1 MAQHT
6 IVQLWDD
13 LEPDTE
19 ATDTVAFGLD
29 NHNYEI
35 DLSDKHIDEL
45 RGLFA
50 KYITAAR
57 KVSSGRSA
65 PVRPTTSQRTDLPKQ
80 VRAWAAEHGVA
91 LSTRG
96 RISGPV
102 MAAFE
107 AKDVNALKAAVG
119 QTPEPES
126 TESKPRRGRR
136 AKESPAPEFSGA

>member
-1 MAQHT
+1 MARRT

-19 ATDTVAFGLD
+19 ATDTITFGLD
-29 NHNYEI
+29 RHSYEI

-50 KYITAAR
+50 KYISAAR
-57 KVSSGRSA
+57 KISPGRSA
-65 PVRPTTSQRTDLPKQ
+65 PAKSTSQRTDLPKQ
-80 VRAWAAEHGVA
+80 VRVWAAEHGVE

-102 MAAFE
+102 MAAFD

-136 AKESPAPEFSGA
+136 AKESPAPELSGA